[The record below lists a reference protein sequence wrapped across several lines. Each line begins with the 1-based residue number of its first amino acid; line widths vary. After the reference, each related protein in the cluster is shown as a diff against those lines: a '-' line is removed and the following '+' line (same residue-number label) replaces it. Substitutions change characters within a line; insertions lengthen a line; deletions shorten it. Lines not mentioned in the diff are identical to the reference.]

1 MFNNVVVS
9 IITCTSKNSVIG
21 IDGKIPWY
29 YPKDLIFFKNVTSGY
44 PVIMGRKTFESLGK
58 ALSGR
63 LNIVIS
69 SSEISDSN
77 VTRATSLENA
87 LEICYYNKANRVFL
101 IGGES
106 VYKAG
111 LKYADEILLTRILR
125 NVKGDRKFPRIP
137 MNFKI
142 DSYDFDKAGAF
153 DAVFLRYLKSDL
165 SLFSFLK
172 NRFKYKVL
180 NFINKIDW
188 WISQKSTIFKRNL
201 KIIL

>member
-1 MFNNVVVS
+1 
-9 IITCTSKNSVIG
+9 
-21 IDGKIPWY
+21 
-29 YPKDLIFFKNVTSGY
+29 
-44 PVIMGRKTFESLGK
+44 MGRKTFESLGK
-58 ALSGR
+58 ALPGR

-69 SSEISDSN
+69 SSEINDSN

-106 VYKAG
+106 VYRAG

-137 MNFKI
+137 RNFKI
-142 DSYDFDKAGAF
+142 DSYDFDKTEAF

-188 WISQKSTIFKRNL
+188 WISQKSTIFKGN
-201 KIIL
+201 

>member
-1 MFNNVVVS
+1 MFHNVVS

-21 IDGKIPWY
+21 IDGKLPWY

-87 LEICYYNKANRVFL
+87 LEICYFNKANRVFL

-111 LKYADEILLTRILR
+111 LKYADEILLTRILK

-137 MNFKI
+137 RNFKI
-142 DSYDFDKAGAF
+142 DSYDFDKTEAF

-165 SLFSFLK
+165 SLFGFLK

-180 NFINKIDW
+180 NFINNIDW
-188 WISQKSTIFKRNL
+188 
-201 KIIL
+201 